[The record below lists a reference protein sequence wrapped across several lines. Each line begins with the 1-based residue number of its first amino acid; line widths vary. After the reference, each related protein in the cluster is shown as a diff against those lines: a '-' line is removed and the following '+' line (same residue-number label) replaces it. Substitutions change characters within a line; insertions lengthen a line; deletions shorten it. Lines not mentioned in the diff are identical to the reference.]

1 MAFVKVVE
9 GSEIYNFPIHTLVH
23 FYFKIGRKSR
33 SNKGT
38 VKQFA
43 AGTRRRAG
51 RGDSKATRVPCT
63 PRAASLF
70 PGRRVLPVL
79 PAEHAASP
87 RPHIAFRLIL
97 RVPHGRVASRAPTAG

>member
-33 SNKGT
+33 SKKGT

-70 PGRRVLPVL
+70 PGRRLLPVL

-87 RPHIAFRLIL
+87 RPPIAFRLSL